1 MQVVTDPLA
10 FRRACDEVRA
20 RSVAPSGHPA
30 GASRGQ
36 RLGLVPTMGALHEGH
51 ASLVRTAREKSDV
64 VAVTVFVNPTQFGPN
79 EDFARYPR
87 TLDADVER
95 SRDAGATIVFAPPTD
110 AMYPAGEETRVVPGA
125 TSGPFC
131 GAHRPGHF
139 PGVTT
144 IVAKL
149 FNLAGPCVA
158 AFGKKDYQ
166 QLRVIQRMVA
176 DLFFPVELCPVPT
189 MREPDG
195 VAMSSRNRYL
205 SPVDRANARAI
216 PLGLSAAHRAFAG
229 GERRAGALTQLVRS
243 RVEPIAASIDYVD
256 IADADSLRVFGA
268 EEPVGERAV
277 LALALRVA
285 GARLIDNV
293 VLGED
298 PAPIPGAS

>member
-1 MQVVTDPLA
+1 MQVVTEPLA
-10 FRRACDEVRA
+10 FRAACDEVRA
-20 RSVAPSGHPA
+20 RGL
-30 GASRGQ
+30 

-51 ASLVRTAREKSDV
+51 ASLVRAARRKSDL
-64 VAVTVFVNPTQFGPN
+64 VAITVFVNPTQFGPN
-79 EDFARYPR
+79 EDYARYPR
-87 TLDADVER
+87 TLDADVAIGR
-95 SRDAGATIVFAPPTD
+95 AAGAELVFAPSEG

-125 TSGPFC
+125 TAGPFC

-144 IVAKL
+144 VVAKL

-166 QLRVIQRMVA
+166 QLRVIRRMVT
-176 DLFFPVELCPVPT
+176 DLFFPIDLLAVPT

-205 SPVDRANARAI
+205 SPADRANARAI
-216 PLGLSAAHRAFAG
+216 PLGLSAAHRAFAS
-229 GERRAGALTQLVRS
+229 GERRAFALTDLVRS
-243 RVEPIAASIDYVD
+243 RVEPIATSIDYVD
-256 IADADSLRVFGA
+256 IADADSLRTYSPGDTIA
-268 EEPVGERAV
+268 DRAV
-277 LALALRVA
+277 IALAIRVA

-298 PAPIPGAS
+298 PPPIQEAS

>member
-1 MQVVTDPLA
+1 MQVVTDPLS

-20 RSVAPSGHPA
+20 
-30 GASRGQ
+30 RGQ

-51 ASLVRTAREKSDV
+51 ASLVRAARAKSDV

-95 SRDAGATIVFAPPTD
+95 SRAAGATLVFAPPTE
-110 AMYPAGEETRVVPGA
+110 AMYPPGEETRVVPGA
-125 TSGPFC
+125 TAGPLC

-144 IVAKL
+144 IVTKL
-149 FNLAGPCVA
+149 FNLAGPCIA

-166 QLRVIQRMVA
+166 QLRVLQRMVT
-176 DLFFPVELCPVPT
+176 DLFFPVELLPVPT
-189 MREPDG
+189 TREPDG
-195 VAMSSRNRYL
+195 LAMSSRNRYL
-205 SPVDRANARAI
+205 SPVERSNARAI
-216 PLGLSAAHRAFAG
+216 PLGLSAAHRAFAA
-229 GERRAGALTQLVRS
+229 GERRAGALAKLVRS
-243 RVEPIAASIDYVD
+243 SVEPIASSIDYVD
-256 IADADSLRVFGA
+256 VADADSLRVFGA
-268 EEPVGERAV
+268 DDAVGDRAV
-277 LALALRVA
+277 IALAIRLA

-298 PAPIPGAS
+298 PPPIAEAP